1 MIKKK
6 NYAYLIPLLIY
17 LLIFF
22 NVLFKPLVLL
32 DYSYYTINPVIK
44 NQIYSNFQGSMPYDL
59 LTLLLLPLS
68 SLFFQI
74 SFFLFSLIAFHY
86 LKKLSKKPVLS
97 FIIFIFNPFLYSRI
111 MVGQLGVILSYLLL
125 PMFFCYLISYLEK
138 KEKSEYSLAL
148 SLSAVC
154 AFSIHFFAL
163 CLMAFLIG
171 LITYKAF
178 NFKKIALFLLLVLT
192 INAYLFQGL
201 ASRSIFSSIDLTHQS
216 FFSPKPSGVLSTPL
230 KIIGLYGFWRE
241 VGYITAYKLLPFLL
255 FALLAL
261 TILALAVSSSF
272 ISQTKRTTFL
282 YALMVISLLLAI
294 GASTSL
300 TKPLFDF
307 LFNNIP
313 FFNGLRD
320 SHKFVS
326 LIALSYSLLIPIT
339 VAHIERKFNLK
350 HIVLAV
356 ILLFI
361 FYSFPMIGL
370 FNQIKGIEYPNE
382 YLMLKE
388 HTLKNN
394 ITGKIIYLPW
404 QTYLTYNWSI
414 GAGSDGRIV
423 NPINKI
429 LKQIVYIGPDEWGQ
443 TTKTQEEIA
452 KCLGEQSLQCLK
464 DLGINYAIKDRCAF
478 YPEKYDW
485 IDQTIFDE
493 GCVSLNLIQEKKEL
507 SKTTVPKRFILGLTI
522 SLVSIVFSFAMLFKK
537 NINP

>member
-1 MIKKK
+1 MIKKI
-6 NYAYLIPLLIY
+6 NYTYFIPLLIFI
-17 LLIFF
+17 LIFF

-44 NQIYSNFQGSMPYDL
+44 NQIYSNFQGAIPYDL
-59 LTLLLLPLS
+59 LNLLLFPFA

-86 LKKLSKKPVLS
+86 LKKLSKKPMLS
-97 FIIFIFNPFLYSRI
+97 FIIFIFNPFIYSRI
-111 MVGQLGVILSYLLL
+111 MVGQIGVILSYLLL
-125 PMFFCYLISYLEK
+125 PMFFYHLINFLEK
-138 KEKSEYSLAL
+138 KEKSEYILAL

-154 AFSIHFFAL
+154 AFSLHFFAL
-163 CLMAFLIG
+163 CMMAFVIG
-171 LITYKAF
+171 LITYKTF
-178 NFKKIALFLLLVLT
+178 NIKKIAFFLLLVLT
-192 INAYLFQGL
+192 INAYLLQGL
-201 ASRSIFSSIDLTHQS
+201 TSRSIFSSINLSHQS
-216 FFSPKPSGVLSTPL
+216 FFSPKPSGFLSTPL

-241 VGYITAYKLLPFLL
+241 AGYITAYTMFPFLL

-261 TILALAVSSSF
+261 AILILAVSSSF
-272 ISQTKRTTFL
+272 ISQKKRTTFL

-326 LIALSYSLLIPIT
+326 FIALSYSLLIPIT
-339 VAHIERKFNLK
+339 VEHIEKKFKIK
-350 HIVLAV
+350 HIALAV

-361 FYSFPMIGL
+361 IYSFPMIGL
-370 FNQIKGIEYPNE
+370 FGQIKGIEYPNE
-382 YLMLKE
+382 YLVLKGYAQE
-388 HTLKNN
+388 HN
-394 ITGKIIYLPW
+394 ISGKIIYLPW
-404 QTYLTYNWSI
+404 QTYLTYNWSM

-443 TTKTQEEIA
+443 TTKIQEDIA
-452 KCLGEQSLQCLK
+452 NCLSDQSIVCLEE
-464 DLGINYAIKDRCAF
+464 LGINYAIKDCCAF
-478 YPEKYDW
+478 YPENYSW
-485 IDQTIFDE
+485 INQTVFEE
-493 GCVSLNLIQEKKEL
+493 GCVSLNYIQEEKEI
-507 SKTTVPKRFILGLTI
+507 SKTIVPKRFILGLTI
-522 SLVSIVFSFAMLFKK
+522 SFVSIIYSLAMLFFKK
-537 NINP
+537 H